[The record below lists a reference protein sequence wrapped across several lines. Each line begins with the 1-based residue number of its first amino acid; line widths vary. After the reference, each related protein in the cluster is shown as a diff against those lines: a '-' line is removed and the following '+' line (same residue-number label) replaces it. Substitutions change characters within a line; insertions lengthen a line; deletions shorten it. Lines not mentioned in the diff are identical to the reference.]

1 MTGWLILAVACVVLV
16 LRCAARQQHGFRAV
30 LGSAVCGFAAIA
42 LLRLLEPLTGTA
54 LPLNRF
60 TAFVAAVL
68 GLPGVISL
76 LLLQLIL

>member
-1 MTGWLILAVACVVLV
+1 MSAALIAAACVIVV
-16 LRCAARQQHGFRAV
+16 VRCAARQRHGLRAL
-30 LGSAVCGFAAIA
+30 LGGAVSGLAAIA

-60 TAFVAAVL
+60 TAFSAAVL
-68 GLPGVISL
+68 GLPGVICL

>member
-1 MTGWLILAVACVVLV
+1 MTGWLLLAAACVVLV

-30 LGSAVCGFAAIA
+30 LGRAICGVAAIA

-54 LPLNRF
+54 LALNRF

-68 GLPGVISL
+68 GLPGVIGL

>member
-1 MTGWLILAVACVVLV
+1 MPAALIAAACVIVV
-16 LRCAARQQHGFRAV
+16 VRCAARQQHGLRAL
-30 LGSAVCGFAAIA
+30 LGGAVSGLAAIA

-68 GLPGVISL
+68 GLPGVICL